1 MARSLLLIALITLV
15 LGTGCSKPKAAPRA
29 FDCPSFQ
36 QRARDCEQATID
48 LLRSKLKTDA
58 GDAEAEQQFRMLE
71 SRLRKRIADGR
82 PQKQCETIIAGSD
95 AARAERIKTCHA
107 AASCDAFA
115 QCLMEL

>member
-1 MARSLLLIALITLV
+1 MRTLLLLALTSLV
-15 LGTGCSKPKAAPRA
+15 LGAGCSKPKTAPRP

-48 LLRSKLKTDA
+48 LLRSKLTADA
-58 GDAEAEQQFRMLE
+58 GDADKQFLMLE

-82 PQKQCETIIAGSD
+82 PQKQCETILSGSD
-95 AARAERIKTCHA
+95 EARVQRIKTCHA
-107 AASCDAFA
+107 AASCDSFA